1 MRIEVFGPGC
11 HRCSEVEKAV
21 KSVLLELNIV
31 ADVEKVKD
39 IAKIVDAGIMQT
51 PGLRINGKI
60 KCSGRIPSFTVFSTP
75 SNKLANRVTST
86 VKLPASRYRLPS
98 FDVTSQSTIFIGG
111 APRYI
116 PTFEFT
122 GFR

>member
-11 HRCSEVEKAV
+11 HRCAEVEKAV

-60 KCSGRIPSFTVFSTP
+60 KCSGRIP
-75 SNKLANRVTST
+75 KAEE
-86 VKLPASRYRLPS
+86 VKKWIA
-98 FDVTSQSTIFIGG
+98 
-111 APRYI
+111 
-116 PTFEFT
+116 EEK
-122 GFR
+122 